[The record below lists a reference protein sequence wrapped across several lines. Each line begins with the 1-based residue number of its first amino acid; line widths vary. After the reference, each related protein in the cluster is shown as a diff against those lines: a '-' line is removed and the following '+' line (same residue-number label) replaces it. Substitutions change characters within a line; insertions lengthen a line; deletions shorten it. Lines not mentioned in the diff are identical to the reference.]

1 MTKLTSYIGDDGR
14 VAIYT
19 GDKSEAIEADPHA
32 DIGRVLFHSA
42 LPYVTNREV
51 IEGTL
56 TLEAGGYD
64 AVAKRVYNIHAHGYD
79 FTPFI
84 LGAALN
90 LRARTTDGW
99 TPSFN
104 TATAFTTGTVPM
116 SGTVQLGSDIVAPY
130 GGWYLGKNLQVGV
143 NDTHVTITDVQ
154 PELFTSPD
162 YAPLTSFTYDLDYRV
177 VLTNFP
183 LPV

>member
-56 TLEAGGYD
+56 TLEAGGY
-64 AVAKRVYNIHAHGYD
+64 AISLACFGVYNHAKM
-79 FTPFI
+79 T
-84 LGAALN
+84 GA
-90 LRARTTDGW
+90 
-99 TPSFN
+99 
-104 TATAFTTGTVPM
+104 
-116 SGTVQLGSDIVAPY
+116 
-130 GGWYLGKNLQVGV
+130 
-143 NDTHVTITDVQ
+143 
-154 PELFTSPD
+154 
-162 YAPLTSFTYDLDYRV
+162 
-177 VLTNFP
+177 
-183 LPV
+183 